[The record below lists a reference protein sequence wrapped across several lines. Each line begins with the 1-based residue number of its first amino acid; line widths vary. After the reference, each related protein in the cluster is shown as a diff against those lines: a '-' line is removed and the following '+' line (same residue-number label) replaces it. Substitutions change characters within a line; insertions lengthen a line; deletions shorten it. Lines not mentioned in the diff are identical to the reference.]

1 MNETLLSITEV
12 EAQTGI
18 SSYTLRYYD
27 KCGLFDTIYRDSR
40 NRRKYSQQDLQRLE
54 MIQALRLSGLSIE
67 GIQEYCRH
75 LTNDDVNDCM
85 KLLKTQLV
93 RLTLIQEQLVHAQQT
108 IEHKLNQLK
117 ASEESHLE
125 TEVD

>member
-18 SSYTLRYYD
+18 SAYTLRYYD
-27 KCGLFDTIYRDSR
+27 KCGLFDTIFRDSR
-40 NRRKYSQQDLQRLE
+40 NRRKYAQQDLQRLE
-54 MIQALRLSGLSIE
+54 MIEALRLSGMSIE

-75 LTNDDVNDCM
+75 LTSDDVDDCM
-85 KLLKTQLV
+85 ELLKTQLV

-117 ASEESHLE
+117 VSEQSRLESE
-125 TEVD
+125 TN